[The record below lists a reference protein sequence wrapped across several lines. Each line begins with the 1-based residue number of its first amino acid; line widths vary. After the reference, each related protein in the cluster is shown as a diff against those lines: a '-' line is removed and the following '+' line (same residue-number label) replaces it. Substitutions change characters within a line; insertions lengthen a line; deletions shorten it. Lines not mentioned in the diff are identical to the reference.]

1 MLNGEIKMPAD
12 RTRLSVPW
20 AADADAYAD
29 AAAAVDVILPMTA
42 ESLDQKVY
50 SVMSCEGGLRG
61 GKNGRT
67 AQDGTALRPGTVDC
81 EPCVPHL

>member
-1 MLNGEIKMPAD
+1 
-12 RTRLSVPW
+12 LSVPW

-50 SVMSCEGGLRG
+50 SVMS
-61 GKNGRT
+61 
-67 AQDGTALRPGTVDC
+67 
-81 EPCVPHL
+81 